1 MGGGVVVYN
10 DGLLVPVEEFRARMW
25 TEMGA
30 AYGEVEV
37 LRQAAVWY
45 MRREGRDSV
54 MFNRVLLDFNKE
66 VRRVIEGKL
75 ALTCN

>member
-1 MGGGVVVYN
+1 MDGGVVVYN
-10 DGLLVPVEEFRARMW
+10 DGLQVPIEEFRGRLW
-25 TEMGA
+25 IEMGA
-30 AYGEVEV
+30 VQEEVEV

-45 MRREGRDSV
+45 MKREGRDSV

-66 VRRVIEGKL
+66 TRRVIEGKL